1 MSINDEKGIIRSMIQ
16 HEDLLRD
23 QRLGWLLA
31 LNGFLFTALAFA
43 WNDSA
48 ALAYILAVL
57 GVLIAISGFATLR
70 VSDFAIKRLRDLA
83 QAMPGATPV
92 VGLTSE
98 VLKDSPN
105 TFDHMIPGFYLWVL
119 VPIGLAAAW
128 AAVILV
134 RAFD

>member
-1 MSINDEKGIIRSMIQ
+1 MSIDDETAIIRSMIQ
-16 HEDLLRD
+16 HEDTLRD

-48 ALAYILAVL
+48 ALAYILAIL
-57 GVLIAISGFATLR
+57 GMLIALSGFATLR
-70 VSDFAIKRLRDLA
+70 VSEFAIERLRDLA
-83 QAMPGATPV
+83 RAMPGDTPI

-98 VLKDSPN
+98 DLKNSPN

-119 VPIGLAAAW
+119 APIGLAAAW
-128 AAVILV
+128 ATVILV